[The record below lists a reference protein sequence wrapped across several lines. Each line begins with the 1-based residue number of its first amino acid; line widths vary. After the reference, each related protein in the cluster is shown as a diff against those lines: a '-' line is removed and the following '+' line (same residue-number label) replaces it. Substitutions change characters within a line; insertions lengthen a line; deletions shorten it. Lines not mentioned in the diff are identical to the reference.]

1 MQEKPGKL
9 IPALAGGAFIAF
21 FSRTPLLNLGNCLCC
36 LWVVAGG
43 FLAAWMVRRSL
54 PPGGNLT
61 PSEGAMTGFLAGAFG
76 ALFGSFLHYFFALI
90 GLDFSTAMLD
100 EMLNGMEDMPEELA
114 ESMEA
119 IRSMGAFHPAMVV
132 LGLVSSFIVNSIF
145 ATAGGLIAAS
155 LLKRQPAPSGRRK
168 R

>member
-36 LWVVAGG
+36 LWVVLGG
-43 FLAAWMVRRSL
+43 FLAAWMFRRSL

-61 PSEGAMTGFLAGAFG
+61 SSEGALTGFLAGAFG
-76 ALFGSFLHYFFALI
+76 ALFGGFLQYFFALI
-90 GLDFSTAMLD
+90 GLDFSTHMLD
-100 EMLNGMEDMPEELA
+100 ELLNNMKDMPEELTD
-114 ESMEA
+114 SMEM
-119 IRSMGAFHPAMVV
+119 IRSAGEFSPFMVV
-132 LGLVSSFIVNSIF
+132 LGLISSFIINSIF
-145 ATAGGLIAAS
+145 ATSGGLIAAS
-155 LLKRQPAPSGRRK
+155 ILKKQPAPSGRRK